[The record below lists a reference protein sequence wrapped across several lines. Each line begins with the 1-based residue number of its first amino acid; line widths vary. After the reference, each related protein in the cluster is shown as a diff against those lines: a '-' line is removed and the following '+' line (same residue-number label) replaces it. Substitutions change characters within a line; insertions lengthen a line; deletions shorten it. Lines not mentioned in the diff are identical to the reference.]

1 MDKLKNELEKRFPRF
16 GVNKTR
22 EIVRLVFE
30 ISKIEKNAPEEILNS
45 LNEAN
50 YEKLKKTLLAKRY
63 PKTFNAEK
71 LKSFYLPKLDI
82 DESLKADISD
92 KPFYPKNIY
101 YEKKAEN
108 SFIFQQAKNL
118 FPNANFTEI
127 ESLKSFTKNKAYI
140 AKKLNIVSLNKGQPL
155 SRDFVPPSTTFHP
168 HPSSLSLK
176 YGEGNMKTSFLFS
189 ARGEGKGNHSI
200 KDFNN
205 RCDNLFLVKEKYDFF
220 KRCPC
225 TSSVVNCGYSIM
237 NLGMGCPYECSYC
250 FLQAYQNAPGI
261 ILPYNID
268 DYLQDDKIVSSTQ
281 GFFNYKRIGS
291 GEFTDSLVFDHITEF
306 SKPIIEFFKKRN
318 DISFEFKTKSI
329 NINNLLERG
338 GQKNIVAAWSVNTLK
353 MRLENEFKTPDIS
366 QRLNAA
372 KTCAKAGFS
381 TAFHFDP
388 IIHYD
393 DWKEGYKE
401 TVDMIFDIIPNE
413 SIKWISLGTLRMP
426 AAQKTVM
433 ENRFPDNEALN
444 GELLLGRDYKLR
456 YDKELR
462 IEIYRYINEL
472 IQSKKSNCVVYLC
485 MEETEVWK
493 RVELGCGRGVSAG
506 RGS

>member
-22 EIVRLVFE
+22 EIMRLVFE

-45 LNEAN
+45 LNETS
-50 YEKLKKTLLAKRY
+50 YEKLKKALLAKRY

-71 LKSFYLPKLDI
+71 LKSFYLPKLEI

-92 KPFYPKNIY
+92 KPFYPANVY
-101 YEKKAEN
+101 YEKEADN
-108 SFIFQQAKNL
+108 SFVFNQAKKL

-127 ESLKSFTKNKAYI
+127 ESLKSFTRNKNC
-140 AKKLNIVSLNKGQPL
+140 NV
-155 SRDFVPPSTTFHP
+155 
-168 HPSSLSLK
+168 
-176 YGEGNMKTSFLFS
+176 
-189 ARGEGKGNHSI
+189 

-205 RCDNLFLVKEKYDFF
+205 RCDNIFLVKEKYDFF

-268 DYLQDDKIVSSTQ
+268 DYLKDDKIVSSTK

-318 DISFEFKTKSI
+318 EISFEFKTKSV
-329 NINNLLERG
+329 NIDSLLECG
-338 GQKNIVAAWSVNTLK
+338 GQKNIVAAWSVNALK
-353 MRLENEFKTPDIS
+353 MQKENEFKTPDIS

-372 KTCAKAGFS
+372 NICAKAGFS

-388 IIHYD
+388 IIFYD
-393 DWKEGYKE
+393 DWKKGYKE
-401 TVDMIFDIIPNE
+401 TVDMIFDIVPNE
-413 SIKWISLGTLRMP
+413 TIKWISLGTLRMP

-433 ENRFPDNEALN
+433 ENRFPNNEALN
-444 GELLLGRDYKLR
+444 GELLLGQDYKLR

-462 IEIYRYINEL
+462 IEIYKYINEL
-472 IQSKKSNCVVYLC
+472 IQSKKSNCIVYLC
-485 MEETEVWK
+485 MEEMEIWK
-493 RVELGCGRGVSAG
+493 RGELGCSRGVSVG
-506 RGS
+506 RGN